1 MSRWT
6 IDDGENS
13 WRINIKERRKEE
25 RKLKKKRKIFSF
37 LNFFFFFFGKRK
49 KHKKNFFLGLTLIR
63 LSETYF
69 FFLKKFSR
77 ARAVTLW
84 ARVIYDSEFV
94 VHS

>member
-1 MSRWT
+1 MKNKYKR
-6 IDDGENS
+6 E
-13 WRINIKERRKEE
+13 KKRRKKVE
-25 RKLKKKRKIFSF
+25 KKKENF
-37 LNFFFFFFGKRK
+37 LFFKFFFFFFGKRK